1 MTSLEQTREAWED
14 SADAY
19 DRLLTA
25 TDTQAAE
32 EALRRAGVE
41 SGARLLD
48 IAAGGGA
55 LSVPAARLGA
65 DVLAVDF
72 SRAMAELLRR
82 RAETRGLSNLE
93 VRVMDGTALDL
104 PDASFDVAGSVLG
117 IMLFPDRAR
126 GLAEMARVLR
136 EGGKGLMVTL
146 GPPPEVEPFG
156 LFLGALREAVPGF
169 EPPRASPLFCLADP
183 GVLRDEMEQAG
194 FSSVEAGPFAA
205 SMAVESPGS
214 LWGPLVA
221 GAPAAEGILRSLP
234 EDRVRAAREAYEAKL
249 RERAGGDG
257 PFTLT
262 LTFNI
267 GIGER

>member
-32 EALRRAGVE
+32 EALRRAGVGP
-41 SGARLLD
+41 GARLLD

-55 LSVPAARLGA
+55 LSIPAARVGA
-65 DVLAVDF
+65 EVLAVDF
-72 SRAMAELLRR
+72 SRAMVQLLER
-82 RAETRGLSNLE
+82 RAERLGLSNLG
-93 VRVMDGTALDL
+93 VRHMDGMALDL

-136 EGGKGLMVTL
+136 KGGKGLMLTL
-146 GPPPEVEPFG
+146 GPPPRVEPFG
-156 LFLGALREAVPGF
+156 LFLEALLEAVPGF
-169 EPPRASPLFCLADP
+169 APPRESPLFCLRDP
-183 GVLRDEMEQAG
+183 EVLRRELEAAG
-194 FSSVEAGPFAA
+194 FSSVQAEPFAA
-205 SMAVESPGS
+205 TLAVDSPGA
-214 LWGPLVA
+214 LWDPLVA
-221 GAPAAEGILRSLP
+221 GAPAAEGILEGLP
-234 EDRVRAAREAYEAKL
+234 EDRVRAARQVFEEKL
-249 RERAGGDG
+249 RERAGGDR

-262 LTFNI
+262 VTFNI
-267 GIGER
+267 GIGEK